1 MNGRERSQARAGML
15 YALAAFLCWGFNP
28 FYFKAVEQVPSP
40 EVLGHR
46 IVWSMALLLP
56 MVLASRSWPQV
67 VSAMTTGRTI
77 ATLCLTAV
85 IVAGNWWLYI
95 HTVASGHVTETSL
108 GQYINPLMNVLL
120 GRIFLGER
128 LSRPVIAAMT
138 LAATGVLI
146 LVIAYGEVPWMG
158 LGLALS
164 FAVYGLLR
172 KIVAIE
178 ALGGLFIETALLFP
192 FAVAGLMIFGS
203 HFSLADSRTDFLLVL
218 AGPVTLLP
226 LLWFTSAARKLPY
239 GVLGFF
245 QYVAPSI
252 QFVLAR
258 FVFNEPFGWA
268 HYVTFAFV
276 WVALAVFTLGPRFSA
291 RRLPAAF

>member
-1 MNGRERSQARAGML
+1 VSAGDQARARAGVL

-28 FYFKAVEQVPSP
+28 FYFKSVEEVSSP

-56 MVLASRSWPQV
+56 MTLASRSWPQI
-67 VSAMTTGRTI
+67 VSAMTTRRTM

-85 IVAGNWWLYI
+85 LVAGNWWLYI
-95 HTVASGHVTETSL
+95 YAVETGHVTETSL
-108 GQYINPLMNVLL
+108 GQYINPLVNVLL
-120 GRIFLGER
+120 GRLFLGEK
-128 LSRPVIAAMT
+128 LSRPVIAAMA

-146 LVIAYGEVPWMG
+146 LVIAYGQVPWMG
-158 LGLALS
+158 LGLAVT
-164 FAVYGLLR
+164 FAIYGLLR
-172 KIVAIE
+172 KVVAIE

-192 FAVAGLMIFGS
+192 FALTGLLIFS
-203 HFSLADSRTDFLLVL
+203 QHFTLADGRADLLLAL

-226 LLWFTSAARKLPY
+226 LLWFTCAARRLPY

-252 QFVLAR
+252 QFILAR

-268 HYVTFAFV
+268 HYVTFGFV
-276 WVALAVFTLGPRFSA
+276 WVSLAVFTLAPRLT
-291 RRLPAAF
+291 REPAVT

>member
-1 MNGRERSQARAGML
+1 VSAGNQTRARAGVL

-28 FYFKAVEQVPSP
+28 FYFKSVEEVSSP

-56 MVLASRSWPQV
+56 MTLASRSWPQI
-67 VSAMTTGRTI
+67 VSAMTTRRTM

-85 IVAGNWWLYI
+85 LVAGNWWLYI
-95 HTVASGHVTETSL
+95 HAVETGHVTETSL
-108 GQYINPLMNVLL
+108 GQYINPLVNVLL
-120 GRIFLGER
+120 GRLFLGEK
-128 LSRPVIAAMT
+128 LSRPVIAAMA

-146 LVIAYGEVPWMG
+146 LVIAYGQVPWMG
-158 LGLALS
+158 LGLAVT
-164 FAVYGLLR
+164 FAIYGLLR
-172 KIVAIE
+172 KVVAIE

-192 FAVAGLMIFGS
+192 FALTGLLIFGQ
-203 HFSLADSRTDFLLVL
+203 HFTLADGRADLLLAL

-226 LLWFTSAARKLPY
+226 LLWFTCAARRLPY

-252 QFVLAR
+252 QFILAR

-268 HYVTFAFV
+268 HYVTFGFV
-276 WVALAVFTLGPRFSA
+276 WVSLAIFTLAPRLT
-291 RRLPAAF
+291 REPAVT

>member
-1 MNGRERSQARAGML
+1 MTSWSDNRAGRMGVL

-28 FYFKAVEQVPSP
+28 FYFKAVAGIPST

-46 IVWSMALLLP
+46 IVWSMAILLP

-77 ATLCLTAV
+77 STLCLSALL
-85 IVAGNWWLYI
+85 VAANWWLYI
-95 HTVASGHVTETSL
+95 HAVATSHVTETSL
-108 GQYINPLMNVLL
+108 GQYINPLVNVFL
-120 GRIFLGER
+120 GRLFLGEK
-128 LSRPVIAAMT
+128 LSRSVVAAML
-138 LAATGVLI
+138 LAAAGVLI
-146 LVIAYGEVPWMG
+146 LVIAYGQVPWMG

-164 FAVYGLLR
+164 FSVYGLVR
-172 KIVAIE
+172 KIVAVE
-178 ALGGLFIETALLFP
+178 ALGGLFIETAMLFP
-192 FAVAGLMIFGS
+192 FAFAGLLFFG
-203 HFSLADSRTDFLLVL
+203 HAFTLADSRMDLFLAL

-226 LLWFTSAARKLPY
+226 LLWFTCAARRLPY

-245 QYVAPSI
+245 QYIAPSI

-268 HYVTFAFV
+268 HYVTFALI
-276 WVALAVFTLGPRFSA
+276 WTALAVFTLAPRFSRA
-291 RRLPAAF
+291 PATA